1 MKEKKSKKS
10 HQDARQSLFPNI
22 DYWVQNH
29 GRIEIG
35 DDDFMP
41 SFAKAIDRGGV
52 IWEGKNSYKNV
63 DAALNDLEKAIEK
76 WRKKN
81 T

>member
-1 MKEKKSKKS
+1 
-10 HQDARQSLFPNI
+10 
-22 DYWVQNH
+22 
-29 GRIEIG
+29 
-35 DDDFMP
+35 MP